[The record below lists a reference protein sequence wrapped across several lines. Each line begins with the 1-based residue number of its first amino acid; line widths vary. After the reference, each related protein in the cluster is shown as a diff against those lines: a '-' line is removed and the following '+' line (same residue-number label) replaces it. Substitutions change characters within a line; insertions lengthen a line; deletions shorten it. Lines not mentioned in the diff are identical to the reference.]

1 MKTSKILPVAAL
13 AVAALAALVYWF
25 GTDPQKSQ
33 PEASAAASAKP
44 ASPAPAGAAAS
55 EPTAAESTQAASP
68 PPPAAIPDVPAPE
81 PDEQQPLVAR
91 SMALFAEAVNKQDLG
106 ALEASGSSAF
116 RNPENLAEL
125 RRNVQAYVDQGI
137 DLSRLEKVEPE
148 IEARYVGSRWVLAGA
163 YRVESARIGFSFAY
177 EQEGGEWRVA
187 AMKVELP

>member
-1 MKTSKILPVAAL
+1 MKTSKILPGAAL
-13 AVAALAALVYWF
+13 ALAALAGLAYWA
-25 GTDPQKSQ
+25 GSDSQQAQPQ
-33 PEASAAASAKP
+33 PVTAAGDAATAAAA
-44 ASPAPAGAAAS
+44 PAPAPGASAV
-55 EPTAAESTQAASP
+55 ETAVAASP
-68 PPPAAIPDVPAPE
+68 PPASEIPDVPAPE

-91 SMALFAEAVNKQDLG
+91 SLALFAEAVNKQDLG

-137 DLSRLEKVEPE
+137 DLSRLAKVKPE
-148 IEARYVGSRWVLAGA
+148 IEARYVGGRWVLAGA
-163 YRVESARIGFSFAY
+163 YHVESARIGFSFAY

>member
-1 MKTSKILPVAAL
+1 MKTSKILPGAAL
-13 AVAALAALVYWF
+13 ALAALAGLAYWA
-25 GTDPQKSQ
+25 GSDSQ
-33 PEASAAASAKP
+33 QAQPVQAAGDTATAAAAP
-44 ASPAPAGAAAS
+44 SPAPEA
-55 EPTAAESTQAASP
+55 PAAEPA
-68 PPPAAIPDVPAPE
+68 PAADPSPAEIPDVPAPE
-81 PDEQQPLVAR
+81 ADEQQPLVAR

-137 DLSRLEKVEPE
+137 DLSRLAKVDPE
-148 IEARYVGSRWVLAGA
+148 IEARYVDGRWVLAGA

>member
-1 MKTSKILPVAAL
+1 VKTSKILPGAAL
-13 AVAALAALVYWF
+13 ALAALAGLAYWV
-25 GTDPQKSQ
+25 GSDSQQAPQPVQ
-33 PEASAAASAKP
+33 AAGDAATAAAAP
-44 ASPAPAGAAAS
+44 SPAPAAS
-55 EPTAAESTQAASP
+55 AAETAVAASP
-68 PPPAAIPDVPAPE
+68 PPASEIPDVPAPE
-81 PDEQQPLVAR
+81 SDEQQPLVAR

-137 DLSRLEKVEPE
+137 DLSRLAKVEPE
-148 IEARYVGSRWVLAGA
+148 IEARYRDGRWVLAGA

>member
-1 MKTSKILPVAAL
+1 VKTSKILPGAAL
-13 AVAALAALVYWF
+13 ALAALAGLAYWA
-25 GTDPQKSQ
+25 GSDSQQAQPQPVQ
-33 PEASAAASAKP
+33 TASDAAATAAAPPP
-44 ASPAPAGAAAS
+44 APLAPAAEPAPAAD
-55 EPTAAESTQAASP
+55 PPLAAE
-68 PPPAAIPDVPAPE
+68 IPDVPAPE
-81 PDEQQPLVAR
+81 ADEQQPLVAR

-116 RNPENLAEL
+116 RKPENLVEL

-137 DLSRLEKVEPE
+137 DLSRLAKVEPE
-148 IEARYVGSRWVLAGA
+148 IEARYVDGRWVLAGA

>member
-1 MKTSKILPVAAL
+1 MKTSRILPGAAL
-13 AVAALAALVYWF
+13 ALAALAGLAYWV
-25 GTDPQKSQ
+25 GSGSQQRHPQPGPASSEAATAPAASSPA
-33 PEASAAASAKP
+33 PEASAA
-44 ASPAPAGAAAS
+44 
-55 EPTAAESTQAASP
+55 EPTPGAGPRQAAE
-68 PPPAAIPDVPAPE
+68 IPDVPAPE
-81 PDEQQPLVAR
+81 ADEQQPLVAR

-116 RNPENLAEL
+116 RNPEHLVEL

-137 DLSRLEKVEPE
+137 DLSRLAKVQPE
-148 IEARYVGSRWVLAGA
+148 IEARYVDGRWVLAGA